1 MPLNTHYLKELSDLF
16 VEDLKRS
23 DYYRKLPENEQRN
36 LDARLTAEV
45 SQGLYPLL
53 PGADD
58 AELQKLSEAV
68 KEKLGVSLPPALVDI
83 LRQVDGFV
91 EDGVSLYGVDGDLRD
106 DRFDSG
112 PGLLAENLLNW
123 SGFPETI
130 QKYLFV
136 GDSDLWHFAIEL
148 ATGIGVALHKSTLKQ
163 AHRFSSLE
171 ELVNDMMQQAL
182 GDFGDDAEAPEEEPG
197 NHSTGF
203 HFSRN

>member
-53 PGADD
+53 PGAND

>member
-68 KEKLGVSLPPALVDI
+68 QEKLGVHLPPALADI

-112 PGLLAENLLNW
+112 PGLLAENLLNR

-163 AHRFSSLE
+163 AHRFSSVE
-171 ELVNDMMQQAL
+171 ELVNNMMQQAL
-182 GDFGDDAEAPEEEPG
+182 GDFGDDAEDPEEEPG

>member
-1 MPLNTHYLKELSDLF
+1 MPLNTRYLRELSDLF
-16 VEDLKRS
+16 LEDLKRS
-23 DYYRKLPENEQRN
+23 DYYRRLPENERRD
-36 LDARLTAEV
+36 LDARLTAEA

-53 PGADD
+53 PGADE
-58 AELQKLSEAV
+58 AELQKLTEAV
-68 KEKLGVSLPPALVDI
+68 HEKLGLCLPPAMADI
-83 LRQVDGFV
+83 LRQVDGFA
-91 EDGVSLYGVDGDLRD
+91 ENGVSLYGVDGELRD

-112 PGLLAENLLNW
+112 PGLLAENLVNW
-123 SGFPETI
+123 SGYPETM

-148 ATGIGVALHKSTLKQ
+148 TTGIAVALHKSTLKQ
-163 AHRFSSLE
+163 AHRFSSVE

-182 GDFGDDAEAPEEEPG
+182 GDFGEEVDDPEEEPG

>member
-23 DYYRKLPENEQRN
+23 DYYRRLPEDEQRD
-36 LDARLTAEV
+36 LDARLTAEAL
-45 SQGLYPLL
+45 QGLYPLL
-53 PGADD
+53 PGADE
-58 AELQKLSEAV
+58 AELKKLSEAV
-68 KEKLGVSLPPALVDI
+68 QEKLGVRLPPALADI
-83 LRQVDGFV
+83 LGQVDGFS
-91 EDGVSLYGVDGDLRD
+91 ENGVSLYGVDGELRD

-112 PGLLAENLLNW
+112 PGLLAENLLHW
-123 SGFPETI
+123 SGFPESI

-136 GDSDLWHFAIEL
+136 GDSDLWHFAVEL
-148 ATGIGVALHKSTLKQ
+148 VTGIGVALHKSTLKQ
-163 AHRFSSLE
+163 AHRFSSVE

-182 GDFGDDAEAPEEEPG
+182 GDLGDETEKPEDEPR